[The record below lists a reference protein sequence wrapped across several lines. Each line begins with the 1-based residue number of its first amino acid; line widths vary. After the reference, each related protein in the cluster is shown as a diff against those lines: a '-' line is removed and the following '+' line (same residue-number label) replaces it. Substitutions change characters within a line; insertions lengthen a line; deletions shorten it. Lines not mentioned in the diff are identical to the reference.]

1 MAATLTITAK
11 GQITLRKGISRTL
24 VRSLEIGSSSTDLLH
39 GGIPPKRGQSAASIV
54 GLLAG
59 SVPKRLSIDEINEE
73 TATAWAGER

>member
-11 GQITLRKGISRTL
+11 GQITLRMGIIAHLGAKLGDRL
-24 VRSLEIGSSSTDLLH
+24 VVDLLH
-39 GGIPPKRGQSAASIV
+39 GGIPPKRGQSAASFV

-73 TATAWAGER
+73 TATAGER